1 MIQNPLYQ
9 KGYVTGYWD
18 GVKDA
23 ISGNVKDCQ
32 TSGIAN
38 LPIKAMALSSR
49 AYNCLAQCGCVHVKD
64 VVSLNS
70 DAILKMRNLGPKT
83 ASEIACWL
91 IEQGILSSAWT
102 EYI

>member
-49 AYNCLAQCGCVHVKD
+49 AYNCLVQCGCVHVKD
-64 VVSLNS
+64 VVS
-70 DAILKMRNLGPKT
+70 IK
-83 ASEIACWL
+83 
-91 IEQGILSSAWT
+91 
-102 EYI
+102 

>member
-1 MIQNPLYQ
+1 MIQNPLNQ

-49 AYNCLAQCGCVHVKD
+49 AYNCLVQCGCVHVKD